1 MLKRSGK
8 RVLGLLLALVMAVS
22 LAGGACAADSAGALE
37 ETAEF
42 VRTTITA
49 PQVGSIGGEWAVLGL
64 ARSGCAVPTEYYD
77 GYYARVEQYV
87 KEKGG
92 VLHARKY
99 TEYSRLITAL
109 AALGQD
115 ARNVAGYDLTLPLGD
130 YEKTVWQGINGA
142 VWALIALDSRNY
154 PMPQNTGAKTQAT
167 RQMYVDAILAAQLSD
182 GGWSLTG
189 NGASD
194 ADLTAMALQALAKY
208 QDQTAAAGAVERGLA
223 CLSAM
228 QQADGSYAAQG
239 AATAESCAQV
249 VVALCELGVK
259 LDDPRFMKN
268 GKSALDGLMGFY
280 QQGGGFRHLKDGGT
294 DQMAT
299 EQGLYALA
307 AARRAETG
315 KNSLYRMGDAVSL
328 LTPKDQTSAGRDPAV
343 QPVPVTAAGTTFADI
358 SGHAA
363 QGAVEALAARGIIT
377 GREDGSFD
385 PENSMT
391 RSEFAAIVVRALG
404 LTAQGTDRF
413 DDVPGDSWFAGYV
426 GAACAHGIVNGT
438 GARSFTPQGTITR
451 QEAAVMTARAAKLCG
466 MDTDLTAAGTETVL
480 AGLADGGKTDAWAR
494 TGVAFCYQTGI
505 LNKADGAVRPTDA
518 VKRYEVAQMLYALLD
533 KAELLTE

>member
-167 RQMYVDAILAAQLSD
+167 RQMYVDAILAAQLTD

-228 QQADGSYAAQG
+228 
-239 AATAESCAQV
+239 
-249 VVALCELGVK
+249 
-259 LDDPRFMKN
+259 
-268 GKSALDGLMGFY
+268 
-280 QQGGGFRHLKDGGT
+280 
-294 DQMAT
+294 
-299 EQGLYALA
+299 
-307 AARRAETG
+307 
-315 KNSLYRMGDAVSL
+315 
-328 LTPKDQTSAGRDPAV
+328 
-343 QPVPVTAAGTTFADI
+343 
-358 SGHAA
+358 
-363 QGAVEALAARGIIT
+363 
-377 GREDGSFD
+377 
-385 PENSMT
+385 
-391 RSEFAAIVVRALG
+391 
-404 LTAQGTDRF
+404 
-413 DDVPGDSWFAGYV
+413 
-426 GAACAHGIVNGT
+426 
-438 GARSFTPQGTITR
+438 
-451 QEAAVMTARAAKLCG
+451 
-466 MDTDLTAAGTETVL
+466 
-480 AGLADGGKTDAWAR
+480 
-494 TGVAFCYQTGI
+494 
-505 LNKADGAVRPTDA
+505 
-518 VKRYEVAQMLYALLD
+518 
-533 KAELLTE
+533 